1 MEKDREKIIENGLA
15 IQDLERSLGWQIVK
29 ERIIEET
36 RATLVDLRR
45 IELDGRSLSDI
56 GSDYISRIQRI
67 NGLERVLEIITE
79 IREKYDEATRKNHE

>member
-1 MEKDREKIIENGLA
+1 METEREKIIENGLA

-29 ERIIEET
+29 ARINEEAQ
-36 RATLVDLRR
+36 ATLVDLRR
-45 IELDGRSLSDI
+45 IELEGRSLSDI